1 MTARTVIRANGRP
14 YRMVLSQP
22 PHFRTGQT
30 APLATPE
37 SLERETVRA
46 IRASQMAAVSKG
58 RSNTGRAGHS

>member
-1 MTARTVIRANGRP
+1 
-14 YRMVLSQP
+14 MVLSQP